1 MKNQEYKPPAAKD
14 IPQDFRVNMIQSLNK
29 TRNSFSGKGIT
40 KSNQLIAYTQVKS
53 TDYTHASEIN

>member
-40 KSNQLIAYTQVKS
+40 K
-53 TDYTHASEIN
+53 